1 MTVLFQASGE
11 PSSSRL
17 EHWRQVVDETFG
29 PALLRPPSR
38 THVPQR
44 LVAGDVGAVRVSEL
58 RIAYPT
64 TSADRCQAARTP
76 RLIRQSDPE
85 PDRYRVDLLVRRQM
99 VVEQAGREAAL
110 EPGDF
115 TVVDWSRPA
124 RWATA
129 SERAVSLMFSRAL
142 LALPHD
148 EVARLGGVR
157 ISGRHGAG
165 ALFSSFAR
173 QVVAHLDDYGVADG
187 ARLGTT
193 MVDLL
198 TAALAA
204 RLERE
209 DELPVDIR
217 EEALRRH
224 LHAFIEQRLADPA
237 LSPALI
243 ADAHHVSLR
252 YLYKLFEGRHRGVAG
267 WIRERRLERS
277 RRDLLDPALAAR
289 PVSAI
294 AAHWGLVDP
303 AHFSRLFR
311 ATYGVPP
318 LEYRRTMGR
327 SPSPGSHS

>member
-1 MTVLFQASGE
+1 VAGMTVLFQASDE
-11 PSSSRL
+11 PVASRL

-29 PALLRPPSR
+29 PVLLRPPSR
-38 THVPQR
+38 TPVPQQF
-44 LVAGDVGAVRVSEL
+44 VAGDVGAVRVSEQ

-64 TSADRCQAARTP
+64 PSVDRYQAARTP
-76 RLIRQSDPE
+76 RLIREADPE
-85 PDRYRVDLLVRRQM
+85 PERYRVDLLVRGQM

-129 SERAVSLMFSRAL
+129 SERAISLMFPRAL

-198 TAALAA
+198 IAALAV
-204 RLERE
+204 RLDRE
-209 DELPVDIR
+209 DELPSDTR
-217 EEALRRH
+217 EAALRRRV
-224 LHAFIEQRLADPA
+224 HAFVEQRLADPA
-237 LSPALI
+237 LSPAMI
-243 ADAHHVSLR
+243 ADAHHVSVR
-252 YLYKLFEGRHRGVAG
+252 YLYKLFEGRPRGVAG

-294 AAHWGLVDP
+294 AARWGLVDP
-303 AHFSRLFR
+303 SHFSRLFR
-311 ATYGVPP
+311 AAYGVPP

-327 SPSPGSHS
+327 TSGPG

>member
-1 MTVLFQASGE
+1 MTVVFQASDDQ
-11 PSSSRL
+11 PISSRL
-17 EHWRQVVDETFG
+17 EHWRHVVDETFG

-38 THVPQR
+38 THVPQQ
-44 LVAGDVGAVRVSEL
+44 LVVGDVGAVRVSEL

-64 TSADRCQAARTP
+64 ASADRCQAARTP
-76 RLIRQSDPE
+76 RLIRQSDPDPE
-85 PDRYRVDLLVRRQM
+85 RYRVDLLVRGQL

-115 TVVDWSRPA
+115 ALVDWSRPA

-129 SERAVSLMFSRAL
+129 SERSVSLMFPRAL

-173 QVVAHLDDYGVADG
+173 QVVAHLDDYGVAEG

-193 MVDLL
+193 LVDLL

-204 RLERE
+204 RLHRA
-209 DELPVDIR
+209 DELPADPR
-217 EEALRRH
+217 QEALRQRV
-224 LHAFIEQRLADPA
+224 HAFIEQRLADPA
-237 LSPALI
+237 LSPATI
-243 ADAHHVSLR
+243 AGAHHVSVR

-267 WIRERRLERS
+267 WVRERRLERS

-294 AAHWGLVDP
+294 AARWGLVDP

-311 ATYGVPP
+311 AAYGVPP
-318 LEYRRTMGR
+318 LEYRRTMGGA
-327 SPSPGSHS
+327 PGPG

>member
-1 MTVLFQASGE
+1 VAEMTVLFQASDE
-11 PSSSRL
+11 PISSRL

-38 THVPQR
+38 THVPRR

-58 RIAYPT
+58 RIDYPT
-64 TSADRCQAARTP
+64 PSADRCQAARTP
-76 RLIRQSDPE
+76 RLIRQSDLEPE
-85 PDRYRVDLLVRRQM
+85 RYRVDLLVRGQM
-99 VVEQAGREAAL
+99 VVEQAGREATL

-129 SERAVSLMFSRAL
+129 SERALSLMFPRAL

-173 QVVAHLDDYGVADG
+173 QVAAHLDDYGAADG

-193 MVDLL
+193 MADLL
-198 TAALAA
+198 TAALAGH
-204 RLERE
+204 LGRE
-209 DELPVDIR
+209 DDLPGDTR
-217 EEALRRH
+217 EEVLRRRV
-224 LHAFIEQRLADPA
+224 HAFIEQRLADPG
-237 LSPALI
+237 LTPAVI
-243 ADAHHVSLR
+243 ADAHHVSVR

-267 WIRERRLERS
+267 WIRERRLERC

-294 AAHWGLVDP
+294 AARWGLVDP
-303 AHFSRLFR
+303 AHFSRAFR
-311 ATYGVPP
+311 AAYGASP

-327 SPSPGSHS
+327 ASGPG